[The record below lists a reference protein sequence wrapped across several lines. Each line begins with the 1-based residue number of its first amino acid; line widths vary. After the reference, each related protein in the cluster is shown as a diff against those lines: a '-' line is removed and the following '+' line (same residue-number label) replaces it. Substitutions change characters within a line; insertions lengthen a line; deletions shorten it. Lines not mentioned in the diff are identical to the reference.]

1 MAGPGKTLISGDY
14 VNVEARVTAWLAGAS
29 EKLEQFRLQDSGEGA
44 EVYRLAASRIY
55 NIPVEDVTSKQRQTG
70 KTAELALGFGGGVD
84 ALARMARNYHIDMA
98 EIWEALWSVAAPEE
112 REQAAERHADVVAK
126 GNNDWLPRKAWQ
138 ACWLTVRAWR
148 RANKPIV
155 DMWSEFHSAA
165 WHTIEEKGKDFPVGK
180 VSFRRDSGFLW
191 LTLPSGRKLAYPTPA
206 VENLE
211 VPWSDKRLA
220 AVDREHKDML
230 TVLAFEKGKAM
241 RYPFYPGLTFQHAV
255 QAIAR
260 DLLANG
266 MNRVEA
272 AGYPVVMSIHDEVI
286 CEIPNET
293 GDVGQFTDLLSG
305 LPAWAE
311 GIPLLADG
319 WSGYRYRKAA

>member
-1 MAGPGKTLISGDY
+1 MPAD
-14 VNVEARVTAWLAGAS
+14 
-29 EKLEQFRLQDSGEGA
+29 KLEQFRLQDTGEGA

-55 NIPVEDVTSKQRQTG
+55 NVPVQDVTKAQRQTG

-98 EIWEALWSVAAPEE
+98 EAWAPLWDAATPEE
-112 REQAAERHADVVAK
+112 REQADERFADVFAK

-165 WHTIEEKGKDFPVGK
+165 WHTLEEKGAEFAAGRVAFKREG
-180 VSFRRDSGFLW
+180 GFLW
-191 LTLPSGRKLAYPTPA
+191 LTLPSGRRAGLSDAAQGEPGGA
-206 VENLE
+206 V
-211 VPWSDKRLA
+211 VRQA
-220 AVDREHKDML
+220 ARRCKEREHKDML
-230 TVLAFEKGKAM
+230 TVLAFDKGKSM

-266 MNRVEA
+266 MHRVEA

-286 CEIPNET
+286 CEILDQKIASQTADE
-293 GDVGQFTDLLSG
+293 QISRFTSLLCWK
-305 LPAWAE
+305 PDWAE

-319 WSGYRYRKAA
+319 WSGQRYRKAA